1 MAYRYNPLTNQF
13 EQESNT
19 FNSDEILAYVNNRIN
34 DLIAGADTS
43 LDTLA
48 ELASALQNNPTF
60 LSSLQ
65 TDITNLSGTFQNP
78 VSGLVQLFANEVTT
92 ASGDAGLLAA
102 SGILNTLLQQNL
114 NTLNNIQTYFLDSAI
129 ANHGDFHVDHLT
141 VGTSATANYTPRSTL
156 TGQLIP

>member
-34 DLIAGADTS
+34 DLVAGADTS

-48 ELASALQNNPTF
+48 ELATALQNNPTF
-60 LSSLQ
+60 LSTLQ
-65 TDITNLSGTFQNP
+65 NNITNLSGTFENP
-78 VSGLVQLFANEVTT
+78 VSGLVQRFADELNST
-92 ASGDAGLLAA
+92 SGGAGVATA
-102 SGILNTLLQQNL
+102 SGILNSLLQQNL
-114 NTLNNIQTYFLDSAI
+114 NTLNAIQTYFLDSAI

-141 VGTSATANYTPRSTL
+141 IGTSATATYSPRSSV
-156 TGQLIP
+156 TGELIP

>member
-48 ELASALQNNPTF
+48 ELAGAIQRHEKGDGSRYQPLGSTGRLPR
-60 LSSLQ
+60 
-65 TDITNLSGTFQNP
+65 
-78 VSGLVQLFANEVTT
+78 AN
-92 ASGDAGLLAA
+92 
-102 SGILNTLLQQNL
+102 
-114 NTLNNIQTYFLDSAI
+114 
-129 ANHGDFHVDHLT
+129 
-141 VGTSATANYTPRSTL
+141 
-156 TGQLIP
+156 

>member
-34 DLIAGADTS
+34 DLVAGADTS

-48 ELASALQNNPTF
+48 ELAGAIQNNPTF

-65 TDITNLSGTFQNP
+65 TDITNLSGTFENP
-78 VSGLVQLFANEVTT
+78 VSGLVQRFADELNST
-92 ASGDAGLLAA
+92 SGGAGVATA
-102 SGILNTLLQQNL
+102 SGILNSLLQQNL
-114 NTLNNIQTYFLDSAI
+114 NTLNAIQTYFLDSAI
-129 ANHGDFHVDHLT
+129 STHGDFHVDHLT
-141 VGTSATANYTPRSTL
+141 VGTSATATYSPRSSV
-156 TGQLIP
+156 TGELIP

>member
-1 MAYRYNPLTNQF
+1 MAYRFNPLTNQF

-19 FNSDEILAYVNNRIN
+19 FNSDEILAYVNDRIN
-34 DLIAGADTS
+34 DLVGAADSS

-48 ELASALQNNPTF
+48 ELSTALQNDPQF

-65 TDITNLSGTFQNP
+65 ADITSLSGTFANP
-78 VSGLVQLFANEVTT
+78 VSGLVQLFANEVNT

-114 NTLNNIQTYFLDSAI
+114 NTLNTIQTYFLDSAI

-141 VGTSATANYTPRSTL
+141 IGTSATATYSPRSSV
-156 TGQLIP
+156 TGELIP

>member
-34 DLIAGADTS
+34 DLVAGADTS

-48 ELASALQNNPTF
+48 ELAGAIQNNPTF

-65 TDITNLSGTFQNP
+65 TDITNLSGTFENP
-78 VSGLVQLFANEVTT
+78 VSGLVQRFADELNST
-92 ASGDAGLLAA
+92 SGGAGVATA
-102 SGILNTLLQQNL
+102 SGILNSLLQQNL
-114 NTLNNIQTYFLDSAI
+114 NTLNAIQTYFLDSAI

-141 VGTSATANYTPRSTL
+141 VGTSATATYSPRSSV
-156 TGQLIP
+156 TGELIP